1 MADGIA
7 GPLAAAGEDARP
19 TRPLPLRQLFDI
31 SVYWLG
37 LTCIFTGL
45 TLVLSGRLE
54 YEGLVPAGSEGTALI
69 RMNIMGAVVAAVLQP
84 TVGAISD
91 YTASRWGRRKPYILV
106 GSILDVLF
114 LIGIATSNTVLLIA
128 TFVLLLQVSSN
139 VAQGP
144 FQGYVPDLVPEPQVG
159 LASAFLGIFQVLG
172 NITVVV
178 VGNLGVVFHQYGLA
192 TVGLGVIE
200 VTTMLVVFFR
210 VHEGRSAKDR
220 AGRSWLAVARSAW
233 GTDILGERSF
243 LWLLGSRFF
252 FLMAGGVLLNL
263 SVFYLARAQALPEA
277 DVGMMG
283 IAIGITVAAFT
294 VISIVPSARVSDRVG
309 RKPVIWAATG
319 IGMVAFAILV
329 AAPSVAVALPGAA
342 LYGIANGI
350 FLAVDWALMTD
361 IIPKASSGRY
371 MGLSN
376 VATAS
381 SGIAALAVGGV
392 VMDIV
397 GGPVQAGSGPR
408 AAFAVAILAYAVAA
422 ALLVP
427 VREPRRRRGGAAPAS
442 GSDPAAGPSTAA
454 PAL

>member
-1 MADGIA
+1 MADAIA

-37 LTCIFTGL
+37 LSCIFTGL
-45 TLVLSGRLE
+45 DYILGGRLE
-54 YEGLVPAGSEGTALI
+54 YEELVPAGTEGQALVQMTI
-69 RMNIMGAVVAAVLQP
+69 VGSIIAAVLQP

-106 GSILDVLF
+106 GSLLDVLF
-114 LIGIATSNTVLLIA
+114 LAGIATSNTVLMIA
-128 TFVLLLQVSSN
+128 AFFLLLQVSSN

-172 NITVVV
+172 NVTGVI
-178 VGNLGVVFHQYGLA
+178 VGNLGVSTGQYALA
-192 TVGLGVIE
+192 TIGLGIIE

-210 VHEGRSAKDR
+210 VQEGRGAKDR

-233 GTDILGERSF
+233 GADILHEHSF

-252 FLMAGGVLLNL
+252 FLLAGGILLNL
-263 SVFYLARAQALPEA
+263 SLFYLSRAQGLPQE
-277 DVGMMG
+277 DVGTVG
-283 IAIGITVAAFT
+283 ILVGVMVAGFT
-294 VISIVPSARVSDRVG
+294 VLSIVPSARLSDRVG
-309 RKPVIWAATG
+309 RKPVIWAATA
-319 IGMVAFAILV
+319 IGMIAFAVLV
-329 AAPSVAVALPGAA
+329 VAPSVPVALPGVA
-342 LYGIANGI
+342 LYGIANGV

-376 VATAS
+376 VATAA
-381 SGIAALAVGGV
+381 SGIIGLALGGI
-392 VMDIV
+392 VMDLV
-397 GGPVQAGSGPR
+397 GGPAQAGSGPR
-408 AAFAVAILAYAVAA
+408 AAFAVSIVAYAVAA
-422 ALLVP
+422 MLLVP
-427 VREPRRRRGGAAPAS
+427 VREPRRRRDGG
-442 GSDPAAGPSTAA
+442 GVAAGADPGAGLPTA
-454 PAL
+454 PPVS